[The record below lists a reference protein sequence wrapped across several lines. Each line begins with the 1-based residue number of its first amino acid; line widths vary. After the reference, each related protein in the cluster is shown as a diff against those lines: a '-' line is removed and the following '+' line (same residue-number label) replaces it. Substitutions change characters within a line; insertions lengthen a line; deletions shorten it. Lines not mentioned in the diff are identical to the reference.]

1 MSASPDPSRPLADLY
16 LRIGLGWDKNPAL
29 REALSAISRA
39 WAPPAHHVSP
49 ILESLNAMMSHLRRE
64 LVGQLDVARLF
75 ARSLPPN
82 LRALGSDLAIVAA
95 IEMGRDEGIS
105 LYGVPRAA
113 VARRFLR
120 ARDAPA
126 RRRVLGE
133 AAPLILGD
141 CGAALDGVTARGLE
155 FPVVMLR
162 DAIGAAR
169 AGHLIAAQAAATA
182 ALDGATRYFLDDKK
196 IREAVTRTGREENR
210 NQSVLDGFR
219 VREALALMPV
229 YGSHVNYRHWEDPVP
244 WAYSRH
250 ATTHS
255 AAGRQFSKRNAVQAV
270 LVATGF
276 LLWVDDMS
284 KGHVG

>member
-1 MSASPDPSRPLADLY
+1 MSPAAEPSRSLADLY
-16 LRIGLGWDKNPAL
+16 LRIGDWDLNPVL
-29 REALSAISRA
+29 RETIAAINRA
-39 WAPPAHHVSP
+39 WAPPTQHVSP
-49 ILESLNAMMSHLRRE
+49 IIESLNAIVSHLRRE

-105 LYGVPRAA
+105 MYGVPRAA

-120 ARDAPA
+120 APDAPA
-126 RRRVLGE
+126 RRRILGE
-133 AAPLILGD
+133 AAPLILDD

-155 FPVVMLR
+155 FTVVMLR

-182 ALDGATRYFLDDKK
+182 ALDGATRLVLDDKT
-196 IREAVTRTGREENR
+196 IREAVTRTGREKNR
-210 NQSVLDGFR
+210 DQNILDGFR
-219 VREALALMPV
+219 VSEALALMPV
-229 YGSHVNYRHWEDPVP
+229 YGSHANYRHWEDPVP

-276 LLWVDDMS
+276 LLWVDDAS
-284 KGHVG
+284 KVRVG